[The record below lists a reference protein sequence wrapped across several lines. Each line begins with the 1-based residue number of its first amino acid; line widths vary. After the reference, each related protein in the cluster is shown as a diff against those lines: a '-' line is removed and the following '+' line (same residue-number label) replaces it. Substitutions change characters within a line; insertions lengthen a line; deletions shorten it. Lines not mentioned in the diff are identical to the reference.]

1 MLQPVRRTPSL
12 ARRDVVVIPRKKA
25 AHVALRGVSG
35 ALAALTRRV
44 TGSL

>member
-12 ARRDVVVIPRKKA
+12 ARRNVVVIPRKKA
-25 AHVALRGVSG
+25 AHVSLRGVSG
-35 ALAALTRRV
+35 TLAALRRRV

>member
-35 ALAALTRRV
+35 GFSRAYASGNR
-44 TGSL
+44 

>member
-12 ARRDVVVIPRKKA
+12 ARRDVVVIPHKKA
-25 AHVALRGVSG
+25 AQVALRGVSG
-35 ALAALTRRV
+35 AFAALTRRV